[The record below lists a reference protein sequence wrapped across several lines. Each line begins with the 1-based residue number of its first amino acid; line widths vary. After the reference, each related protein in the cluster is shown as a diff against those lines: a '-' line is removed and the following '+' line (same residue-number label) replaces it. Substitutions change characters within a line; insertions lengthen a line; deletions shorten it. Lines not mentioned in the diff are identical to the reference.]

1 AVVVVDD
8 AGTLVRVGA
17 LGQALPIGNGTGG
30 DPAVNGNAGAA
41 APIADVT
48 DVAFGGGM
56 GPTGLFLLALVTAL
70 AVTAGTVRR
79 RLERRRLRAVLVGR
93 LATLMPRAA
102 AAKAPTLGAAP
113 PAERG
118 HA

>member
-1 AVVVVDD
+1 
-8 AGTLVRVGA
+8 
-17 LGQALPIGNGTGG
+17 
-30 DPAVNGNAGAA
+30 
-41 APIADVT
+41 VT
-48 DVAFGGGM
+48 DVAFGRGM
-56 GPTGLFLLALVTAL
+56 GPTGLFLLALVTAV

-102 AAKAPTLGAAP
+102 AANGAALGP
-113 PAERG
+113 TVPAERG